1 MKSERASRA
10 PAAGGVDALAELFP
24 TGPTKQGAAPGASRE
39 RSDPSPTLDSQP
51 TAKMEGDL
59 APPPAPVDAG
69 GGTAPTVSI
78 AIAGPR
84 VRRQNYSFV
93 GDPGDMSRMSTL
105 AKAADISVSDLIR
118 QAIAFFLEHVEQ
130 PR

>member
-1 MKSERASRA
+1 MKPQRSSRASA
-10 PAAGGVDALAELFP
+10 PGSVDALAELFP
-24 TGPTKQGAAPGASRE
+24 TGPSTPGAAPRPSRE
-39 RSDPSPTLDSQP
+39 RNEPSPNSDSPP
-51 TAKMEGDL
+51 TPTPMGHVT
-59 APPPAPVDAG
+59 PPSVEVDSSG
-69 GGTAPTVSI
+69 RTEPTVSI

-93 GDPGDMSRMSTL
+93 GDPGDMTRMATL

-118 QAIAFFLEHVEQ
+118 QAIAFFLEHVEE